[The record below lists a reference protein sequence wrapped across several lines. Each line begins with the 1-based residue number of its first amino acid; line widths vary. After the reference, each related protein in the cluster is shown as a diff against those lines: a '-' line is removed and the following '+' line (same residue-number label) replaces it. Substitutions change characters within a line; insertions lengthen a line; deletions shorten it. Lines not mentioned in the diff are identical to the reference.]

1 MLAPKRAE
9 DDFAPGV
16 GFAFGVLVAG
26 FESSQL
32 GVELVAF
39 FAEDFEPIGGGFGDG
54 SGLWAFGSRLMV
66 AIWNARKN

>member
-16 GFAFGVLVAG
+16 GFAFGFLGAG

-32 GVELVAF
+32 SIELVAF
-39 FAEDFEPIGGGFGDG
+39 FAEQCQAIG
-54 SGLWAFGSRLMV
+54 SGLVGHSFV
-66 AIWNARKN
+66 A